1 MRRNASVNEEKLKIA
16 VFIDFDNI
24 QIGVRSTLSRD
35 FDLGLVLEALKERG
49 EVVTKVAYGNW
60 KRAGDLTRTLTQ
72 NAVLMVQRDLTPRG
86 DKNGADINLALDAL
100 ETAIHHPHINAFVIV
115 GGDSDFI
122 ALVEKLKTYNKA
134 VFVVGGRSFTSSVL
148 QRNCREF
155 IAYENLIES
164 QGSDRRREEGV
175 RRREVYPLGR
185 ALPLVD
191 RALKVLSDREV
202 QAQLGLLKST
212 LIQLDSTFNER
223 DYGSSS
229 FRQFVQKLADAQAV
243 SLRQQ
248 GNSYV
253 VEPVEREVEREPL
266 TLEAAEPISDSTDEG
281 PLDGEAAEVIEM
293 PVAATP
299 EPPVL
304 FVAEPSHPQE
314 EAVELLQ
321 KVLLPLRGTNP
332 RPLYLRNVK
341 QLLRTELPNF
351 DEQNYGFA
359 SLVDLL
365 RAGQNLNLL
374 RLQRDRRGA
383 LRVFIPG
390 PPPAVSSASAG
401 EAGARI
407 AGPAMEGEFTAES
420 AESDALLEVVLAE
433 NAPAAGEPSEAGG
446 LVASLKKSDD
456 DSEDSQIALLGYYD
470 GVPGGEVTE
479 ELKLSLAAAVVEEAT
494 PPRKKRA
501 PRKTSTAKA
510 EGVKP
515 VTPRRRKPAAGKGS
529 TSKPSSRKS

>member
-1 MRRNASVNEEKLKIA
+1 MNEEKLKIA

-122 ALVEKLKTYNKA
+122 ALVEKLKVYNKA

-164 QGSDRRREEGV
+164 QGSDRRREEGM
-175 RRREVYPLGR
+175 RRRDVYPLSR

-223 DYGSSS
+223 DYGASS
-229 FRQFVQKLADAQAV
+229 FRQFVQKLADIQVV

-248 GNSYV
+248 GNSFV
-253 VEPVEREVEREPL
+253 VEPVEREALTIEASEPVADVAE
-266 TLEAAEPISDSTDEG
+266 TGLE
-281 PLDGEAAEVIEM
+281 GESAEVIEM
-293 PVAATP
+293 PVSPASVASD
-299 EPPVL
+299 L
-304 FVAEPSHPQE
+304 FVTQPSHSQE

-341 QLLRTELPNF
+341 QLLRTEQPTF

-390 PPPAVSSASAG
+390 PPPAVTSMPVGEEVVAG
-401 EAGARI
+401 VEQQAAAAADEA
-407 AGPAMEGEFTAES
+407 EFSAES
-420 AESDALLEVVLAE
+420 AERDALLEVVLAE
-433 NAPAAGEPSEAGG
+433 NAVADEEQASSENLVPVLPA
-446 LVASLKKSDD
+446 SDD
-456 DSEDSQIALLGYYD
+456 PEDSQIAILGYYD

-479 ELKLSLAAAVVEEAT
+479 EPKLSLAAAVAEEAA

-501 PRKTSTAKA
+501 PRKTAEKAAGAKPA
-510 EGVKP
+510 
-515 VTPRRRKPAAGKGS
+515 TTRRRKPAASKIS
-529 TSKPSSRKS
+529 TKPSRSKS